1 MKALYALYSDP
12 DAAQRAVNALKVSGS
27 SLGIGEGQIVV
38 VTAEPFDGYDFSDE
52 HSQTRIFLLASL
64 GGVVGAL
71 IGLWFTRFTQFG
83 YPLPTGG
90 MPLAPHWT
98 NGIIIYEMTMLGA
111 IATTLIT
118 LLITAGLPN
127 FGRKLSDPEI
137 WHGKILVGVT
147 NPSDAARAEVEKQLR
162 QAGAAEVKTKQA

>member
-12 DAAQRAVNALKVSGS
+12 DAAQRAVNALKISGG
-27 SLGIGEGQIVV
+27 SLGIGERQIVV

-64 GGVVGAL
+64 GGVFGAL
-71 IGLWFTRFTQFG
+71 LGFWFTRFTQLA
-83 YPLPTGG
+83 YPLATGG
-90 MPLAPHWT
+90 MPVVTSWT

-111 IATTLIT
+111 IATTFIT
-118 LLITAGLPN
+118 LLITAGLPK
-127 FGRKLSDPEI
+127 FGEKLSDPEI

-147 NPSDAARAEVEKQLR
+147 NPSEKARVELEKQLR
-162 QAGAAEVKTKQA
+162 QAGAAVVKTTV

>member
-12 DAAQRAVNALKVSGS
+12 DAAQLAVNSLKTAGG
-27 SLGIGEGQIVV
+27 SLGIGARQIVV
-38 VTAEPFDGYDFSDE
+38 VTAEPYDGYDFSDE

-64 GGVVGAL
+64 GGICGAL
-71 IGLWFTRFTQFG
+71 FGLWFTRFTQLG

-90 MPLAPHWT
+90 MPLAPRWT

-111 IATTLIT
+111 ILTTLIT
-118 LLITAGLPN
+118 LLVTAQLPH
-127 FGRKLSDPEI
+127 FGPSLSDPAI

-147 NPSDAARAEVEKQLR
+147 DPPENARAELEKHFR
-162 QAGAAEVKTKQA
+162 RAGASEIKSTT